1 MKKNTKILI
10 ISVISII
17 GLILLIAIG
26 YSLFMRASYISKD
39 RVKEIILND
48 TKLKAK
54 DISFTEIDLDLDGEL
69 KKYEV
74 EFYYNR
80 VEYKYEIDAKTG
92 NIIYSNFI
100 NLDNNAN
107 TDTNTD
113 TNNPN
118 NNTSTNTDNNNY
130 ISKEEAKN
138 IALADAGF
146 NSNEVIFIDVELE
159 FENGRA
165 IYDVDFENN
174 ILEYEYKIDAVN
186 KGIISKRQEPRD

>member
-26 YSLFMRASYISKD
+26 YSLFMRTSYISKD

-48 TKLKAK
+48 TKLNAK

-80 VEYKYEIDAKTG
+80 LEYKYEIDAKTG

-107 TDTNTD
+107 TDTN

>member
-26 YSLFMRASYISKD
+26 YSLFMRTSYISKD

-48 TKLKAK
+48 TKLNAK

-107 TDTNTD
+107 TDTN

>member
-107 TDTNTD
+107 IDTN